1 MLSNMTDLVRD
12 YRLLIADVYELAGL
26 SRRISER
33 EAAGQ
38 GTTVARWHVLSTVS
52 EEPLA
57 VPAIARRLGQVRQA
71 VQRVADDLTA
81 AGQLRAEPN
90 PAHRRS
96 PLYAITPEGTRL
108 LERLWDASGSRRRDL
123 LADSGVTPAELRQ
136 ARDTLRRLST
146 ALSS

>member
-26 SRRISER
+26 SRRVSER
-33 EAAGQ
+33 EATRL

-71 VQRVADDLTA
+71 VQRVVDDLA
-81 AGQLRAEPN
+81 EAGHLSMEPN

-96 PLYAITPEGTRL
+96 SLYAITPEGARL
-108 LERLWDASGSRRRDL
+108 LQRLWDASESRRDVL
-123 LADSGVTPAELRQ
+123 YDSGVTPEELRQ

>member
-26 SRRISER
+26 SRRVSER
-33 EAAGQ
+33 EATGL
-38 GTTVARWHVLSTVS
+38 GTTMARWHVLSTVS

-71 VQRVADDLTA
+71 VQRVVDDLA
-81 AGQLRAEPN
+81 EAGHLSVEPN
-90 PAHRRS
+90 PSHRRS
-96 PLYAITPEGTRL
+96 SLYAITPEGTRL
-108 LERLWDASGSRRRDL
+108 LQRLWDASESRRDL
-123 LADSGVTPAELRQ
+123 LHDSGVTPEELRQ